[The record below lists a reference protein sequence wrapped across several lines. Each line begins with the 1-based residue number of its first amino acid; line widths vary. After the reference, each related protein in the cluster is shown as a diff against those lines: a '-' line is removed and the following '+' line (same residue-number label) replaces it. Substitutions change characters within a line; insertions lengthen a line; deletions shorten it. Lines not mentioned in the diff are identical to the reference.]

1 MLIAWHG
8 LPISTIF
15 AVMLLVVAVIIL
27 AFPQRFVGNARCFLS
42 VGPRCTKDLQ
52 ARLLA
57 AMDRYD
63 SESTPAEQYAY
74 VLAGILGL
82 LAALSFWRVLNP
94 QLAVVLAVLASAAVQ
109 AWALLLTRREPAK
122 RLALLFQRPL
132 FTRVS
137 TGDMLAGLLMIILW
151 TAWDF
156 IVLPNSRGWLSV
168 NTLIALM
175 FFLFSIVGA
184 SAGSAIGSTD
194 PVVERMVDDRVRG
207 GRAKML
213 ITIAVFLALAPQMI
227 SGSVNVMP
235 LFERGLF
242 TIAMIATIAVGFR
255 SASPISQR
263 DIEMLSISSLPS

>member
-1 MLIAWHG
+1 MLMWWHT

-15 AVMLLVVAVIIL
+15 AAMLLCVALLIL
-27 AFPQRFVGNARCFLS
+27 ALPQRIVGNARCFLS
-42 VGPRCTKDLQ
+42 LGSRCTPGMQ

-63 SESTPAEQYAY
+63 SESTPAEHYAY
-74 VLAGILGL
+74 VLASVLGL

-94 QLAVVLAVLASAAVQ
+94 PLIIVLAVIASAVVQ

-122 RLALLFQRPL
+122 RIALLFQRPL
-132 FTRVS
+132 FARLS
-137 TGDMLAGLLMIILW
+137 IGDILSGLLTIILW
-151 TAWDF
+151 TALDF
-156 IVLPNSRGWLSV
+156 IVLPNSRGWLFINPV
-168 NTLIALM
+168 IVVM
-175 FFLFSIVGA
+175 FFALSLVGA

-213 ITIAVFLALAPQMI
+213 MTISIFLALTPQVI

-235 LFERGLF
+235 LFERGIF
-242 TIAMIATIAVGFR
+242 VIAMIASIVVGFR
-255 SASPISQR
+255 WASPISKH
-263 DIEMLSISSLPS
+263 DIEMLSVASSPS